1 MKSYMKE
8 INDGTKE
15 YFKILSKDFPE
26 FLNDYIYTYEMQKLD
41 GINQI
46 CGGYWRKG
54 KEIYENMYSVLMHS
68 VGVALIIWN
77 FTHDKKQTIA
87 RITSRYI

>member
-1 MKSYMKE
+1 MENYIE
-8 INDGTKE
+8 QQNENTKE

-26 FLNDYIYTYEMQKLD
+26 FLNDYIYTPEMQKLD

-46 CGGYWRKG
+46 CGGYWRRG

-68 VGVALIIWN
+68 VGVAFIIWN

-87 RITSRYI
+87 RIVS